1 MRLTGRFAA
10 SNARR
15 GWPEYRWVRDRTA
28 VPTRSISEAPKT
40 PFRPSPFQTS
50 SRRPTA
56 AGRDR
61 PRRVLHSR
69 HPPTFQRPD
78 RDEYRLRKEP
88 ATCRPRAHQGWR
100 RRQARTRSPTRGRYL
115 LWPTWPG
122 AVEPFACAYP
132 AGKPSQSPPSP
143 QTTRAWPCELPGRVG
158 AGNPLH
164 RPGAGRPWQRLH
176 GAGLPA
182 DRIFGWARSAPDG
195 QRTGVS
201 GPGGSMQPG
210 QRCCVVGHPLG
221 RGSLASEVLENQDA
235 GARICCQQG
244 RHNGRPCPPSQ
255 PQCGRLPG
263 VPVAGIRTGGDL
275 LDDRR
280 GTAELDEPDP

>member
-122 AVEPFACAYP
+122 AVEPFAWPTRPASPHSRRPRRRPPGPGHASCP
-132 AGKPSQSPPSP
+132 AGSAPAIRFIDLEQAALGNGYTELAYLRTGFSAGLGPP
-143 QTTRAWPCELPGRVG
+143 QTG
-158 AGNPLH
+158 
-164 RPGAGRPWQRLH
+164 
-176 GAGLPA
+176 
-182 DRIFGWARSAPDG
+182 SAPAAA
-195 QRTGVS
+195 
-201 GPGGSMQPG
+201 GPPAACS
-210 QRCCVVGHPLG
+210 R
-221 RGSLASEVLENQDA
+221 
-235 GARICCQQG
+235 ARA
-244 RHNGRPCPPSQ
+244 
-255 PQCGRLPG
+255 
-263 VPVAGIRTGGDL
+263 VA
-275 LDDRR
+275 
-280 GTAELDEPDP
+280 